1 MKSANVRENLKKLR
15 SWSEALETSRV
26 QLHLLSWPQSVSKCV
41 WTTLWATAIST
52 KHWCKTELGRETSW
66 KLRKKTFKFQQT
78 QQYQLNFAW
87 KKAIRVR
94 CRLLLPS
101 LEHTEKVGTARRRC
115 KRLLLPF
122 QAMKEALET
131 PGKLEIHVRHETK
144 TYYSILIISYDH
156 FPSLRHDLYAG
167 PQKETVSLWPW
178 PKCLQ
183 KRIFRSSRPSQ
194 NQISFW

>member
-26 QLHLLSWPQSVSKCV
+26 QLHLLSWPQEKAMNEDLKNSASKWV

-122 QAMKEALET
+122 KAMKEALET

-144 TYYSILIISYDH
+144 TYYSILYHMITFQASGMT
-156 FPSLRHDLYAG
+156 SMLDL
-167 PQKETVSLWPW
+167 K
-178 PKCLQ
+178 K
-183 KRIFRSSRPSQ
+183 KR
-194 NQISFW
+194 